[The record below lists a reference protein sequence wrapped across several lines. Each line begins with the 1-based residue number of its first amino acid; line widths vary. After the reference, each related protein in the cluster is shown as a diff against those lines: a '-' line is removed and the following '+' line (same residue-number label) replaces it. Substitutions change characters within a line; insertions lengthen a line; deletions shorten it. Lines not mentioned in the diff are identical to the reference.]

1 MFAFFFFLIKTKRA
15 LQAAVTKITL
25 TMEGRVDPYLN
36 YLNSWLKE
44 LTPAIS
50 IWYSNILIQDIIKKK
65 YFFFK
70 THIWLR
76 RTNGAQSIRERGN
89 KTAKISYLPIS
100 RFHTRKK

>member
-1 MFAFFFFLIKTKRA
+1 MFAFFFLIKTKRA

-65 YFFFK
+65 IFFLN
-70 THIWLR
+70 TYLAEANQR
-76 RTNGAQSIRERGN
+76 RSVDSGERKQN
-89 KTAKISYLPIS
+89 CKNFLFANFEVS
-100 RFHTRKK
+100 HT